1 MLVYHPAF
9 DMHHCVFRMLRLLN
23 RLPPGEYHVERM
35 RILDFYLL
43 FPCQLPS
50 FRFPRPLMRQRKTF
64 AGRNNRYEKLA
75 DPYRIFLRLAPFQ
88 QEAFGCLA
96 AHGLINPVRLAEG
109 MVARTDASLP
119 ARLKATAEEADRL
132 ASDVIDLLT
141 GPLKDIDHYGKA
153 GLKARSDLFEYRYD
167 PVQTIS

>member
-50 FRFPRPLMRQRKTF
+50 FRFPRPLSRQRKTF
-64 AGRNNRYEKLA
+64 AKRNNRYEKLT

-96 AHGLINPVRLAEG
+96 AHGLINPTRLAES
-109 MVARTDASLP
+109 MVVRTASSLP
-119 ARLKATAEEADRL
+119 DLLKATAEESDRL
-132 ASDVIDLLT
+132 SPDVIDFLT
-141 GPLKDIDHYGKA
+141 GPLKDVDLYGKD

-167 PVQTIS
+167 PVQTLS